1 MTEEGHVG
9 STPDIQHAGGTQHGM
24 ALRCEYFESRRCRSC
39 TLLEDS
45 YSGTLRQKCEVLA
58 QLFPAT
64 RIAPFVPCHE
74 TAGSRIRAKLAVS
87 GSLTEPQI
95 GFYDDQQ
102 TVVPVT
108 DCPLHHRLINE
119 WAQRLPTIIRN
130 AGLTPYDPQCD
141 RGELK
146 FVVLTCSPTHQQLM
160 IQFVLRSR
168 EAIDRL
174 RGLWRRMMKAEKQ
187 AVPVL
192 SANIQSVRSSRI
204 GGSEEIAISE
214 QTRLPI
220 RFGGTELLFGPQS
233 FLQTNHEI
241 AVKLYDAAGQLLA
254 EHGAQNVLDLYCG
267 AGAFSLT
274 SCGGARSVTGIDIS
288 QNAIDCAREAAT
300 RSKLHHVRFLCRGLD
315 QLTTDELA
323 AENFDTVISNPPRRG
338 LDPASVTLIQKLQPQ
353 YLIYSSC
360 NPLTLQ
366 RDAQLLAA
374 DYALDRLQPFDMFP
388 YTHHFEVLAKLLR
401 R

>member
-1 MTEEGHVG
+1 MTEKGHVG
-9 STPDIQHAGGTQHGM
+9 STSDIHHAGKAPPGRDLACG
-24 ALRCEYFESRRCRSC
+24 YFESRCCRSC
-39 TLLEDS
+39 TLLEHA
-45 YSGTLRQKCEVLA
+45 YGATLRRKREVLA
-58 QLFPAT
+58 QLFPIT
-64 RIAPFVPCHE
+64 PLAPFVHCE
-74 TAGSRIRAKLAVS
+74 DTAGSRIRAKLAVS
-87 GSLTEPQI
+87 GSLTEPQL

-102 TVVPVT
+102 TIVPVT
-108 DCPLHHRLINE
+108 DCPLHHPLINE

-130 AGLTPYDPQCD
+130 TGLTPYDPKCD

-168 EAIDRL
+168 EAIDRI
-174 RGLWRRMMKAEKQ
+174 RGLWRRMAEAEKH

-192 SANIQSVRSSRI
+192 SANIQAVRSSRI
-204 GGSEEIAISE
+204 SGSDEISISE

-220 RFGGTELLFGPQS
+220 RFGVVELLIGPQS

-241 AVKLYDAAGQLLA
+241 AVKLYAAAGQLL
-254 EHGAQNVLDLYCG
+254 EQHGAQNVLDLYCG

-274 SCGGARSVTGIDIS
+274 ACASVRSVTGIDS
-288 QNAIDCAREAAT
+288 SRNAIDCAREAAA
-300 RSKLHHVRFLCRGLD
+300 RSHLHHAQFLCRGLD

-323 AENFDTVISNPPRRG
+323 AENFDTVICNPPRRG
-338 LDPASVTLIQKLQPQ
+338 LDPASVTLIKTLQPR

-360 NPLTLQ
+360 NPATLQ
-366 RDAQLLAA
+366 RDAQILAA
-374 DYALDRLQPFDMFP
+374 DYELDWLQPFDMFP
-388 YTHHFEVLAKLLR
+388 YTQHFEVLAKLLR

>member
-1 MTEEGHVG
+1 MTEKGHAG
-9 STPDIQHAGGTQHGM
+9 STPDMHRAAETQPGRD
-24 ALRCEYFESRRCRSC
+24 LRCEYFDSRRCRSC
-39 TLLEDS
+39 TLLEHS
-45 YSGTLRQKCEVLA
+45 YSATLRQKREVLA
-58 QLFPAT
+58 QLFPIT
-64 RIAPFVPCHE
+64 PMAPFVDCQD
-74 TAGSRIRAKLAVS
+74 TAGSRIRARLAVS

-102 TVVPVT
+102 TIVPVT

-119 WAQRLPTIIRN
+119 WAQGLPTIIRN

-174 RGLWRRMMKAEKQ
+174 RGLWRRMTEAERQ

-192 SANIQSVRSSRI
+192 SANIQAVRSSRI
-204 GGSEEIAISE
+204 IGSEEIPISE
-214 QTRLPI
+214 QTCLPI
-220 RFGGTELLFGPQS
+220 RYGGAELLIGPQS

-241 AVKLYDAAGQLLA
+241 AVKLYAAARQLLE
-254 EHGAQNVLDLYCG
+254 EHGAQYVLDLYCG

-274 SCGGARSVTGIDIS
+274 ACASVRSVTGIDIS
-288 QNAIDCAREAAT
+288 QNAIDCAREAAA
-300 RSKLHHVRFLCRGLD
+300 RSYLHHVRFLCRGLD
-315 QLTTDELA
+315 QLTTGELA
-323 AENFDTVISNPPRRG
+323 AENFDTVICNPPRRG
-338 LDPASVTLIQKLQPQ
+338 LDPASVTLIKTLQPR

-366 RDAQLLAA
+366 RDVQILAP
-374 DYALDRLQPFDMFP
+374 DFELDQLQPFDMFP
-388 YTHHFEVLAKLLR
+388 YTHHFEVLAKLQR